1 MTALSVQ
8 NISKKFGALSVLK
21 NVNITVEDNEF
32 VALLGKSGSGKS
44 TLLRLIAGFE
54 SPNEGSISLDG
65 KTLSDQSV
73 FVKPEYRELGVIFQ
87 DYALFPHLSVKKNI
101 EFGVKNVKKHQNY
114 IEELLTTFELNE
126 QAAKKPTAISGGQQQ
141 RVAIARALAVKPKLL
156 LLDEP
161 FSNLDQ
167 ALKSKI
173 RIEIRNIQKT
183 FKIPMILVTH
193 DPDDALELADKVA
206 VLEAG
211 KIVQF
216 DTPEAVYFN
225 PKNEYVASLF
235 GLCSAF
241 EGIYLRPE
249 NVDFDG
255 EWYSGEVKSVI
266 CGAKHQVVNLL
277 ANGQEII
284 AYAATEMK
292 IEKGQ
297 TMTFDIQQP
306 KSKKKGKP

>member
-8 NISKKFGALSVLK
+8 NISKKFGKLSVLDGI
-21 NVNITVEDNEF
+21 NLEVRENDF

-54 SPNEGSISLDG
+54 SPDAGTIMLDDHILSNRSL
-65 KTLSDQSV
+65 
-73 FVKPEYRELGVIFQ
+73 FVKPEDRQVGVIFQ
-87 DYALFPHLSVKKNI
+87 DYALFPHLSVRRNI
-101 EFGVKNVKKHQNY
+101 AFGVKDLKKHHQR
-114 IEELLTTFELNE
+114 IEELLATFELEE
-126 QAAKKPTAISGGQQQ
+126 QADKKPSAISGGQQQ
-141 RVAIARALAVKPKLL
+141 RVAIARALAVSPKLL

-173 RIEIRNIQKT
+173 RVEIRTIQKS

-216 DTPEAVYFN
+216 DTPEEVYFN
-225 PKNEYVASLF
+225 PKNKYVASLF
-235 GLCSAF
+235 GPCSAF
-241 EGIYLRPE
+241 EGIFLRPE
-249 NVDFDG
+249 YVDFKG
-255 EWYSGEVKSVI
+255 NSYKGEVKSVVRS
-266 CGAKHQVVNLL
+266 AKHQLVTLHVNK
-277 ANGQEII
+277 QEII
-284 AYAATEMK
+284 AYADPEMI

-297 TMTFDIQQP
+297 EITFDIKQ
-306 KSKKKGKP
+306 KKNKKR